1 MKKDIHVP
9 KVEDIAIAIVEEE
22 SEEDKEWFVYLL
34 NMKNCSIH
42 DTLVSSKGYGEINQ
56 KKKKTTFFSHYL
68 ETLESQ
74 SFKKVE
80 IINESVF
87 GLTNEFF
94 LTYYINGI
102 IHDKKYIF
110 LPETIIKENK
120 TKIPLLNKKGIM
132 IK

>member
-22 SEEDKEWFVYLL
+22 IKEGKEWVVYLL
-34 NMKNCSIH
+34 NMKDCPIN
-42 DTLVSSKGYGEINQ
+42 DTLVSSKGYGEIDQ

-74 SFKKVE
+74 SFKKIE

-94 LTYYINGI
+94 LTYYIDGV

-110 LPETIIKENK
+110 LPETIIQDNK
-120 TKIPLLNKKGIM
+120 TTIPLLNKKGIM

>member
-9 KVEDIAIAIVEEE
+9 KVEDIAVAIVEEE
-22 SEEDKEWFVYLL
+22 SEEEKEWVVYLL

-80 IINESVF
+80 MINESVF

-94 LTYYINGI
+94 LTYYIDGL

-110 LPETIIKENK
+110 LPESIIKENK
-120 TKIPLLNKKGIM
+120 TNIPMLNKKGIM

>member
-9 KVEDIAIAIVEEE
+9 KVEDIAVAIVEEE
-22 SEEDKEWFVYLL
+22 SEEDKEWVVYLL

-42 DTLVSSKGYGEINQ
+42 DTLVSSKGYGEINK

-80 IINESVF
+80 MINESVF

-94 LTYYINGI
+94 LTYYINGV

-120 TKIPLLNKKGIM
+120 TRIPLLNKKGIM

>member
-1 MKKDIHVP
+1 MKKDIVIP
-9 KVEDIAIAIVEEE
+9 KVEDIAIAIVEEG
-22 SEEDKEWFVYLL
+22 SEDEKEWVVYLL
-34 NMKNCSIH
+34 NMKNCSIN

-68 ETLESQ
+68 DTLNSQ
-74 SFKKVE
+74 SYKKVE
-80 IINESVF
+80 MINESVF

-94 LTYYINGI
+94 LTYYIDGL

-120 TKIPLLNKKGIM
+120 TNIPLLNKKGIM

>member
-9 KVEDIAIAIVEEE
+9 KVEDIAVAIVEEE
-22 SEEDKEWFVYLL
+22 SEEDKEWVVYLL

-80 IINESVF
+80 MINESVF

-132 IK
+132 IR

>member
-9 KVEDIAIAIVEEE
+9 KVEDIAVAIVEEE
-22 SEEDKEWFVYLL
+22 SEEEKEWVVYLL

-80 IINESVF
+80 MINESVF

-94 LTYYINGI
+94 LTHYINGV